1 MLASSSGD
9 GHLAPK
15 TYSGSERPADRF
27 LVLDSWRGLCALL
40 VAAYH
45 FPFIGQTFA
54 LPFIRNSYL
63 FVDLFFVL
71 SGFVICH
78 AYSGKLTT
86 ASDVGRFLVRRIGRI
101 WPLHAAVLAAFVL
114 FESARQ
120 LAQQDGFGPSRS
132 LGSLADN
139 LLLTHAW
146 GFEQILTWNGPSWS
160 ISVEL
165 ALYIAFALVLWRLPR
180 SLIPISVVAAV
191 SGIAIVGLFSP
202 TYVGATVQ
210 YGLPRG
216 LAGFFTGVLVYQL
229 RGGWRPRVTTGGEI
243 LTMAAVILFVSWAGA
258 ASWAPLFT
266 PLVFGIVVFVFA
278 SESGGLSALLSTRFA
293 LALGAWSYSIYM
305 VHMLVISAFKV
316 VASQSNMFATHIEGT
331 TTLFRA
337 RWPWVADLLLLL
349 YLAIVVAVSAITF
362 RLIEVPA
369 REFFNGIVGH
379 QTKPKVL
386 SPIAG

>member
-1 MLASSSGD
+1 
-9 GHLAPK
+9 
-15 TYSGSERPADRF
+15 
-27 LVLDSWRGLCALL
+27 
-40 VAAYH
+40 
-45 FPFIGQTFA
+45 
-54 LPFIRNSYL
+54 
-63 FVDLFFVL
+63 
-71 SGFVICH
+71 
-78 AYSGKLTT
+78 
-86 ASDVGRFLVRRIGRI
+86 
-101 WPLHAAVLAAFVL
+101 
-114 FESARQ
+114 
-120 LAQQDGFGPSRS
+120 
-132 LGSLADN
+132 
-139 LLLTHAW
+139 
-146 GFEQILTWNGPSWS
+146 
-160 ISVEL
+160 
-165 ALYIAFALVLWRLPR
+165 
-180 SLIPISVVAAV
+180 V

-216 LAGFFTGVLVYQL
+216 LAGFFTGVLVYHL
-229 RGGWRPRVTTGGEI
+229 RRGWRPRVGTGVEI
-243 LTMAAVILFVSWAGA
+243 LTMGAVILFVSWAGA

-278 SESGGLSALLSTRFA
+278 SESGALSALLSTRFA